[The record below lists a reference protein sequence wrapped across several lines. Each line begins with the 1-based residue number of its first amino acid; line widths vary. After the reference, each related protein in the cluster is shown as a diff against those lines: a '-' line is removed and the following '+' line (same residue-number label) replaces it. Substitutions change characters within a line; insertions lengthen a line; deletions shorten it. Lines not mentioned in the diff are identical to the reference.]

1 METCVLID
9 GHSEAYR
16 AYFAMSRANLAVR
29 ETGEQTGAV
38 FGFLRQLIAVIREHN
53 PDAVVVAFD
62 PKKTFRD
69 DLFPAYKATRERMPD
84 DLRGQIG
91 RIHQVLDAMNI
102 RTLTVDNYEADDV
115 IGTLAARAEAAGMQV
130 LIKTGD
136 RDLFQL
142 ATDRVRVIYTSSRSR
157 GRNDIYDSAA
167 VEQRFGVR
175 SEQFVHMKALQGD
188 SSDNIPGVPGVGE
201 KSAVKLVRQF
211 GSVQGLY
218 AGLEGITAKKLKRNL
233 AEHREQVERNL
244 ELVRIVRDVPVEF
257 DLEDA
262 DPLQPDHVRLSELMK
277 ELGLQST
284 LNQYNELLVGQGGL
298 FDDGLSPVM
307 ATAEQERLDR
317 AAGYVSV
324 TTEAQLQELAASLQ
338 ACANMAFDFETTSVD
353 GLTADVVG
361 LALSWDVGKAAYIP
375 IAHETGSQLPWELV
389 RNTLAAVFADGK
401 VAKTAHNAKYDLLVA
416 RGNGLEIVGELHDT
430 MLMAYAVDAGQHRLG
445 LKDLALREL
454 DVVMQPIT
462 DLIGTGRNQQSFASV
477 EPEQAA
483 VYAADDAAQT
493 LALHHR
499 LKSALK
505 AGGLWQLYADIE
517 FPLVRILADME
528 ARGVR
533 LDRDYLLKLQAEY
546 RERLEALVTRMYELA
561 GREFNVRSTQQLSQ
575 VLFDKGGFDL
585 PTKGLRKTKSGNYST
600 AAGVLEDLEVRLRGE
615 DTLTERQAAGLGTI
629 LEYRQLHKLS
639 STYVDNLLA
648 MMDAETDRVH
658 TSFNQAGAATGRM
671 SSNNPNLQNIP
682 IRTEEGRRLR
692 RAFIAEPGHVML
704 AADYSQVE
712 LRVLAHVAGDERLT
726 RAFQEEQDIH
736 AITAAELF
744 RVPLTDV
751 DRSQRAL
758 GKTINFA
765 TIYGSTAFGLSQRTE
780 MSVAEAEEFLTRYF
794 ETYPRVEQ
802 WVEDTRQAA
811 ARDGHVTTLT
821 GRKRLFPELQGGK
834 LPPQQRRAVERAA
847 INAPIQGSAADI
859 LKIAMA
865 HVERVLERCGL
876 SGRMLLQVHD
886 ELVLEVPERELAQT
900 ASVVKQEMEQA
911 FSLHV
916 PLRADVET
924 GLNWRDLTPV

>member
-53 PDAVVVAFD
+53 PDSVVVAFD

-69 DLFPAYKATRERMPD
+69 DLFPDYKATRERMPD
-84 DLRGQIG
+84 DLRHQIG

-142 ATDRVRVIYTSSRSR
+142 ATDRIRVIYTSSRSR
-157 GRNDIYDSAA
+157 RRNDIFDGAA
-167 VEQRFGVR
+167 VEQQFEVR
-175 SEQFVHMKALQGD
+175 AEQFVHMKALQGD
-188 SSDNIPGVPGVGE
+188 NSDNIPGVPGVGP
-201 KSAVKLVRQF
+201 KSAAKLVKQF

-218 AGLEGITAKKLKRNL
+218 DGLEGITAKKLKQNL
-233 AEHREQVERNL
+233 TEHREQVERNL

-262 DPLQPDHVRLSELMK
+262 DPLQPDHDRLAALMK
-277 ELGLQST
+277 ELNLQST

-298 FDDGLSPVM
+298 FDDGRAPLISM
-307 ATAEQERLDR
+307 AEQERLDR
-317 AAGYVSV
+317 AAGYASV
-324 TTEAQLQELAASLQ
+324 TDEEELQGLVELLQ
-338 ACANMAFDFETTSVD
+338 GCTDVAFDFETTSVD
-353 GLTADVVG
+353 GMTARVVG
-361 LALSWDVGKAAYIP
+361 LALCWDPGKAVYIP
-375 IAHETGSQLPWELV
+375 VAHETGSQLSWERV
-389 RNTLAAVFADGK
+389 RDALAPVFADGK

-416 RGNGLEIVGELHDT
+416 RGNGLEIGGDLHDT
-430 MLMAYAVDAGQHRLG
+430 LLMAYAVDAGRHRLG

-454 DVVMQPIT
+454 DAEMQPIT
-462 DLIGTGRNQQSFASV
+462 DLIGTGRNQKSFAEV
-477 EPEQAA
+477 DPEEAA
-483 VYAADDAAQT
+483 VYAADDAALT
-493 LALHHR
+493 LALYRR
-499 LKSALK
+499 LKSALE
-505 AGGLWQLYADIE
+505 ADSLWSLYADIE
-517 FPLVRILADME
+517 FPLVRILAGME
-528 ARGVR
+528 TRGVR
-533 LDRDYLLKLQAEY
+533 LDRAYLLDLQAEY
-546 RERLEALVTRMYELA
+546 RERLEALVARMYELA

-575 VLFDKGGFDL
+575 VLFDKDGFGL

-615 DTLTERQAAGLGTI
+615 ETLTERQAAGLGTI

-682 IRTEEGRRLR
+682 VRTEEGRRLR
-692 RAFIAEPGHVML
+692 RAFIAEPGHVLL

-712 LRVLAHVAGDERLT
+712 LRVLAHMAEDERLI
-726 RAFQEEQDIH
+726 RAFEEEQDIH

-744 RVPLTDV
+744 RVPVADV
-751 DRSQRAL
+751 DRNQRDL

-765 TIYGSTAFGLSQRTE
+765 TVYGSTAFGLSQRTE

-794 ETYPRVEQ
+794 ETYPKVEQ
-802 WVEDTRQAA
+802 WVEATRQGV

-834 LPPQQRRAVERAA
+834 MPPQQRRAVERAA

-865 HVERVLERCGL
+865 HVERGL
-876 SGRMLLQVHD
+876 KRDNMNGHMLLQVHD
-886 ELVLEVPERELAQT
+886 ELVLEVPQDELVRT

-911 FSLHV
+911 FKLKV
-916 PLRADVET
+916 PLRVDVET
-924 GLNWRDLTPV
+924 GTNWRDLNPV